1 MAIKDNLLEIE
12 VVYSKI
18 NKALDEN
25 ISRLNTGATAVE
37 NYNKK
42 ISVVPSEYQKSLTEI
57 KTKTDAVTQ
66 SSEKARLA
74 EIKLQQAREKAFD
87 KYEQSLLKQ
96 EQLSEKKAQKQINE
110 SNRIIAQK
118 EKEFA
123 KFEKEFNKY
132 EADLAKQAIAEQN
145 ARKKQVQS
153 ILDQSK
159 SLQSLNKQR
168 ESSIKQLEKEQLQAE
183 KLTNTYEKVKA
194 KINSMLPTYNDLKT
208 KTELGIKLSAKES
221 AQLVILEKRLIK
233 YRGALNSVNKSY
245 GNYSLEVGNY
255 AKGTKNLNFAI
266 AQISR
271 ELPNFGQSFEIG
283 VLSLTN
289 NIGAIIDGVK
299 QVKNQNIELQSQGL
313 KTQSVMKTVVKALF
327 GWQTALFVGIGLFS
341 SYSKEI
347 GEFIKDALNGSK
359 ALNVLTESTKQI
371 NEARLEGIKTA
382 QNELVELKVL
392 LGVAKDETKSKQQRL
407 LAVKELQETYPD
419 YLGNLSKEEI
429 LAGKVEKAEIN
440 LTNALLSR
448 AKAQA
453 ATTKITENQS
463 KIIDLEEKKIQ
474 LAKDLEKQNL
484 INQRLESRAEAE
496 LKTTSDRNYAL
507 DRYNAGTSES
517 LSIKRSIA
525 NVDKEINDI
534 NEINNRLTSYA
545 IDNQILF
552 DKEKIKANKAKKEEQ
567 KFLIGS
573 IGWYE
578 KRIAK
583 LTEEAELIKKNSKV
597 QISQNEAYQTQ
608 LKVIDDLQ
616 KGLNKLLESK
626 KEELKLGNYLKS
638 EIYSEDY
645 FDSQIS
651 NLESRLKLINKE
663 NEAYSSLN
671 EQLQMFKDMRDAM
684 YGSTDEQDKAV
695 EKLEDFID
703 NFKRG
708 FINSFK
714 DNSGFGKLFDLFDK
728 ESSTFLG
735 NFKDDAKATA
745 LAVSDAFQEAFNTI
759 ANANQQNFDLEY
771 SLNEQRYQNALAF
784 ANGNAEAEE
793 ELAREKE
800 RREKEIAKREAQARK
815 KLALFNITIDGAQAL
830 VAAAPNPFLMAL
842 VGALTVAQLAL
853 VSSQQ
858 IPEFWKG
865 TENAPEGWAK
875 TDERGAE
882 IHTDSKGNIK
892 DLGSDKGTRVK
903 YLSKGDKIIN
913 AQKTKEL
920 ISLSSFNKE
929 YNDMLFRNQI
939 LPPIIMNNSNNIDLS
954 GVESKLDKLVNKSEV
969 TIVDDENGRRY
980 FEKTQNS
987 KMELK
992 NSRIFI
998 KSRNVRA

>member
-42 ISVVPSEYQKSLTEI
+42 ISVVPSEFQKSLTEI

-96 EQLSEKKAQKQINE
+96 EQLSEKQAQKQINE

-168 ESSIKQLEKEQLQAE
+168 ESSIKQLEREQAKLKASENLYNKVQAKMNALSNEYKNLATKKELGL
-183 KLTNTYEKVKA
+183 KLTDVEQKKYLSLQKSILTYDKTLKA
-194 KINSMLPTYNDLKT
+194 VDSTMGKHQRN
-208 KTELGIKLSAKES
+208 
-221 AQLVILEKRLIK
+221 
-233 YRGALNSVNKSY
+233 
-245 GNYSLEVGNY
+245 VGNY
-255 AKGTKNLNFAI
+255 ASGFNPISNSINQLTREMPAFTYSAQTGFMALSNNIPIFTDAIGNAVRQNKELI
-266 AQISR
+266 AQ
-271 ELPNFGQSFEIG
+271 GQPVKS
-283 VLSLTN
+283 VLRQVA
-289 NIGAIIDGVK
+289 GAF
-299 QVKNQNIELQSQGL
+299 LS
-313 KTQSVMKTVVKALF
+313 
-327 GWQTALFVGIGLFS
+327 WQTLMGVGITLLTVYG
-341 SYSKEI
+341 KEI
-347 GEFIKDALNGSK
+347 GEFIAG
-359 ALNVLTESTKQI
+359 TESKKKAIEEEKKAIEEKQQA
-371 NEARLEGIKTA
+371 EERARETTAKYQTDEISRSKILLETAKNVSLSYSVRIKA
-382 QNELVELKVL
+382 IKELK
-392 LGVAKDETKSKQQRL
+392 ER
-407 LAVKELQETYPD
+407 YPE
-419 YLGNLSKEEI
+419 YLGNLSDEKI
-429 LAGKVEKAEIN
+429 LAGDTAEAEMKLNNALMSRGLALAVQDKFNENLQKELELTLQYADANEKALKIRQES
-440 LTNALLSR
+440 LS
-448 AKAQA
+448 
-453 ATTKITENQS
+453 
-463 KIIDLEEKKIQ
+463 
-474 LAKDLEKQNL
+474 LAKDNQMTINRSVETAKIEKENKEILKQADLYKEKVFALREERATLLDLYNANAKNLNSVNDTNNATKKLTDSKEKQNEIFKIGTEKWIKEQISVL
-484 INQRLESRAEAE
+484 EELRSTNDTTTESYNVSTKAIEFYNQWLERLKGTTKQVKEETEGVSISLKDLADDTAQVEGEFAE
-496 LKTTSDRNYAL
+496 LNAL
-507 DRYNAGTSES
+507 TY
-517 LSIKRSIA
+517 
-525 NVDKEINDI
+525 
-534 NEINNRLTSYA
+534 
-545 IDNQILF
+545 F
-552 DKEKIKANKAKKEEQ
+552 DD
-567 KFLIGS
+567 F
-573 IGWYE
+573 
-578 KRIAK
+578 
-583 LTEEAELIKKNSKV
+583 KNS
-597 QISQNEAYQTQ
+597 
-608 LKVIDDLQ
+608 
-616 KGLNKLLESK
+616 
-626 KEELKLGNYLKS
+626 
-638 EIYSEDY
+638 
-645 FDSQIS
+645 
-651 NLESRLKLINKE
+651 
-663 NEAYSSLN
+663 
-671 EQLQMFKDMRDAM
+671 
-684 YGSTDEQDKAV
+684 
-695 EKLEDFID
+695 FID
-703 NFKRG
+703 
-708 FINSFK
+708 SFK
-714 DNSGFGKLFDLFDK
+714 DNSGFGKLFDLLATDLEK
-728 ESSTFLG
+728 
-735 NFKDDAKATA
+735 FKGDAKATA

-771 SLNEQRYQNALAF
+771 NLNEQRYQNALAF

-892 DLGSDKGTRVK
+892 DLGSNKGTRVK

-920 ISLSSFNKE
+920 LSLSSFNKE